1 MLYSRKFSGPI
12 REAANLLSD
21 LQASA
26 AAAERVLDL
35 LDQEPEPED
44 PPGALEPE
52 HLKGAISFRHV
63 VFGYDPDRPVL
74 RDFTA
79 DIPGGSMVAV
89 VGTTGAGK
97 TTLVSLLLRF
107 YQRQGG
113 EITVDGQP
121 LEAYAR
127 DGLRRRL
134 AMVLQDTWL
143 FGGTIA
149 ENIAYGT
156 PGATREQI
164 VEAAKAARIHRF
176 LTSLPDGYDT
186 VLTDEGAGISKGQ
199 RQLLAIARCFL
210 SDADVVIMDEATSD
224 VDTETEEQIR
234 AALERLR
241 QGRTCFVIA
250 HRLVTVRKADQILV
264 LDGGVV
270 AERGTHRQLLEK
282 GGIYAKLYEA
292 QFSS

>member
-1 MLYSRKFSGPI
+1 M
-12 REAANLLSD
+12 E
-21 LQASA
+21 
-26 AAAERVLDL
+26 
-35 LDQEPEPED
+35 
-44 PPGALEPE
+44 
-52 HLKGAISFRHV
+52 
-63 VFGYDPDRPVL
+63 FGYDPDRPVL

-79 DIPGGSMVAV
+79 DVPAGSMVAV

-113 EITVDGQP
+113 DITVDGRP
-121 LEAYAR
+121 LESYAR

-164 VEAAKAARIHRF
+164 VEAAKAACIHRF
-176 LTSLPDGYDT
+176 LMSLPDGYDT

-210 SDADVVIMDEATSD
+210 SNADVVIMDEATSD

-264 LDGGVV
+264 LDGGRV
-270 AERGTHRQLLEK
+270 AEQGTHDQLLK
-282 GGIYAKLYEA
+282 QGGIYAKLYKA

>member
-1 MLYSRKFSGPI
+1 M
-12 REAANLLSD
+12 
-21 LQASA
+21 
-26 AAAERVLDL
+26 
-35 LDQEPEPED
+35 
-44 PPGALEPE
+44 
-52 HLKGAISFRHV
+52 
-63 VFGYDPDRPVL
+63 
-74 RDFTA
+74 
-79 DIPGGSMVAV
+79 
-89 VGTTGAGK
+89 
-97 TTLVSLLLRF
+97 
-107 YQRQGG
+107 
-113 EITVDGQP
+113 
-121 LEAYAR
+121 
-127 DGLRRRL
+127 
-134 AMVLQDTWL
+134 
-143 FGGTIA
+143 
-149 ENIAYGT
+149 
-156 PGATREQI
+156 
-164 VEAAKAARIHRF
+164 EAAKAARIHRF

>member
-1 MLYSRKFSGPI
+1 
-12 REAANLLSD
+12 
-21 LQASA
+21 
-26 AAAERVLDL
+26 
-35 LDQEPEPED
+35 
-44 PPGALEPE
+44 
-52 HLKGAISFRHV
+52 
-63 VFGYDPDRPVL
+63 
-74 RDFTA
+74 
-79 DIPGGSMVAV
+79 MVAV

-113 EITVDGQP
+113 DITVDGRP
-121 LEAYAR
+121 LEAYTR

-134 AMVLQDTWL
+134 VMVLQDTWL

-164 VEAAKAARIHRF
+164 IEAAKAACIHRF

-264 LDGGVV
+264 LDGGAV
-270 AERGTHRQLLEK
+270 AESGTHWELLER
-282 GGIYAKLYEA
+282 GGIYAKLYDA
-292 QFSS
+292 QFAG